1 VRFLDLG
8 TAPGDDPDLVL
19 RKRTSVATV
28 LVICVGFLTFTVTGL
43 LADRPAV
50 VALTIVCLLGQA
62 LNLTFFHRTKRMGP
76 SVAMT
81 VVIGYVAVFGGI
93 LALGGLTEA
102 PGNVG
107 WGLLA
112 PMGVILLLGGRA
124 WLPTRSTQRPG
135 WNRAAPPPAS
145 RSPRRPAGC

>member
-1 VRFLDLG
+1 
-8 TAPGDDPDLVL
+8 
-19 RKRTSVATV
+19 
-28 LVICVGFLTFTVTGL
+28 
-43 LADRPAV
+43 

-62 LNLTFFHRTKRMGP
+62 LNLMLFHRTKRMGP